1 MGDLPVARQ
10 PSAGADGAGP
20 PGPWRLRAASPDER
34 ARYDAFVEGHAR
46 ANPLQLWS
54 WGEVKRGDGWT
65 PLRLILECAG
75 EVAATVSVVER
86 RLPGGLAFWLAHRGP
101 VVEPASLAAAALW
114 PRLRRLA
121 AARGVVAV
129 RLDPEWSGPEAAH
142 LAGPG
147 WRHLPVRRSWYGGA
161 LEPVRVWRISLAG
174 GLDGVVERFEPRT
187 RRDVRLALRR
197 AVAIRP
203 AAAADLPAFYALEHA
218 TSRRKRFAVRSL
230 EFFERLWRAWNEEG
244 RGALFLAEHE
254 GRVIGG
260 AWWLFCGRGA
270 WGEFVATD
278 PGARHMLPAVALY
291 WHGIRRA
298 HERGAAFVDL
308 GGIGHRD
315 DPGDGLRS
323 FKKGFG
329 PGDTR
334 FVGDIDLVVRP
345 AAYRA
350 LRCAEELRWA
360 WCGLSRR
367 AARARA
373 RASWPG
379 LGARPSTG

>member
-1 MGDLPVARQ
+1 MVALSAARQ
-10 PSAGADGAGP
+10 RSAGADGRAVGKGP
-20 PGPWRLRAASPDER
+20 AGPWRLCVASAEER
-34 ARYDAFVEGHAR
+34 ARYDAFVDGHTR
-46 ANPLQLWS
+46 GHPLQLWS

-65 PLRLILECAG
+65 PLRLILERAG
-75 EVAATVSVVER
+75 QAEAALSVVER
-86 RLPGGLAFWLAHRGP
+86 RLPGGLGFWWAHRGP
-101 VVEPASLAAAALW
+101 VVEPMSLAAAALW

-121 AARGVVAV
+121 AARAVVAV
-129 RLDPEWSGPEAAH
+129 RLDPEWSLPEAAH

-147 WRHLPVRRSWYGGA
+147 WRRLPVRAGWYAGA
-161 LEPVRVWRISLAG
+161 LEPLRVWRISLAG
-174 GLDGVVERFEPRT
+174 GLDGVVERFEPHT

-197 AVAIRP
+197 AVTIRP
-203 AAAADLPAFYALEHA
+203 AAAADLPAFYALEYA
-218 TSRRKRFAVRSL
+218 TSRRKGFALRSL

-244 RGALFLAEHE
+244 RGELFLAEHE
-254 GRVIGG
+254 GRVVGG

-278 PGARHMLPAVALY
+278 PRARRQLPAVALY

-298 HERGAAFVDL
+298 HERGAAFLDF
-308 GGIGHRD
+308 GGIGHRE
-315 DPGDGLRS
+315 DPSDGLWS

-350 LRCAEELRWA
+350 FRFAEELRWA
-360 WCGLSRR
+360 WCGARAR
-367 AARARA
+367 AARAP
-373 RASWPG
+373 WPG
-379 LGARPSTG
+379 LGAPSTG